1 MIAELIALVLRNAP
15 VFLFIAALAM
25 ASATGGRG
33 PAADRFLA
41 WILLLPVGVS
51 GLWAAV
57 FHLFFPAIAAA
68 DIGWEVSPF
77 QFEVGMADLAIGAT
91 ACLSFWRSLDF
102 KAAAVLVEFDLSS
115 RRRGR
120 PREANAGR
128 GQLRSGQCGRSLLQR
143 RRFARPHDRSPDH
156 CATFAGGVANVLNAA
171 QNTMTLRSAAPERD
185 EATASLIASSR

>member
-25 ASATGGRG
+25 AAATARSG
-33 PAADRFLA
+33 PAVDRFLA

-77 QFEVGMADLAIGAT
+77 QFEVGMADLAIGVT
-91 ACLSFWRSLDF
+91 ACLSFWRNLDF
-102 KAAAVLVEFDLSS
+102 KAAAVLVSS
-115 RRRGR
+115 IFLLGDAFGHVEQMLAARNFAPG
-120 PREANAGR
+120 NAGVPFYSDVALPVLMIVLLIVAR
-128 GQLRSGQCGRSLLQR
+128 RSR
-143 RRFARPHDRSPDH
+143 
-156 CATFAGGVANVLNAA
+156 AA
-171 QNTMTLRSAAPERD
+171 
-185 EATASLIASSR
+185 SRMS